1 VRPCQFSPIQY
12 LQQLNRLAGT
22 AKYLKIRARQVSQRV
37 RVRVLRKSTKSHSR
51 ARHGDSRTPT
61 LIKAGAEKW
70 AADAA
75 ATSQSTLAP
84 PQHRLYFLSE
94 AQGHGSFRSVFGRSA
109 PTVVVKIT
117 PFQDDP
123 LGRRF
128 SRGLVAGRV
137 SAGRSVHKRK
147 ATFWATLKGHRRR
160 ETAPPLAKNTSVATQ
175 QGPKPPNSNPSIP
188 ARFAVNREHCG
199 KVVGSRL
206 CAMSTPANSGK
217 RTRLVGSMSEIA

>member
-1 VRPCQFSPIQY
+1 MRPCQFSPIQY

-22 AKYLKIRARQVSQRV
+22 AKYLKIRVRPVSQRV

-70 AADAA
+70 AAEAA
-75 ATSQSTLAP
+75 ATSQFTPAP
-84 PQHRLYFLSE
+84 PQRRLYFLPE
-94 AQGHGSFRSVFGRSA
+94 PHGQGSFRSVFGRSA

-128 SRGLVAGRV
+128 SRGLVAGRGFGW
-137 SAGRSVHKRK
+137 SERSQAQSDLLGHLERAIAGARPRCHWQRTPLLQRNRGRSRRTRIHPHLRDLRAARQTAGR
-147 ATFWATLKGHRRR
+147 AF
-160 ETAPPLAKNTSVATQ
+160 N
-175 QGPKPPNSNPSIP
+175 
-188 ARFAVNREHCG
+188 
-199 KVVGSRL
+199 
-206 CAMSTPANSGK
+206 
-217 RTRLVGSMSEIA
+217 